1 MDESR
6 TGAGAVVAEPV
17 AGDLVGTLFAA
28 HYPRL
33 VRLAVL
39 LVDDQETAEDV
50 VMDAFAGLQRR
61 RLWLRNP
68 DDGFRYLRSAVLNG
82 SRSKLRRR
90 RTVRN
95 TELPAPPTSVGSAED
110 EAMRRSR
117 EHELVAYVRGLPQ
130 RQREVVV
137 LRYYGG
143 LSEAEI
149 AAELR
154 ISRGTV
160 KAHASRAM
168 DALAQAMEGGRR

>member
-1 MDESR
+1 VDEQRVAAASS
-6 TGAGAVVAEPV
+6 VAEPV
-17 AGDLVGTLFAA
+17 AGDLVGSLFAA

-50 VMDAFAGLQRR
+50 VMDAFAGLHRR

-90 RTVRN
+90 RTVR
-95 TELPAPPTSVGSAED
+95 TTQLPAPPTTTGSAED
-110 EAMRRSR
+110 EAIARSR
-117 EHELVAYVRGLPQ
+117 DRELAAHVRRLPR

-160 KAHASRAM
+160 KAHASRAL
-168 DALAQAMEGGRR
+168 DALGTAMEGGRR

>member
-1 MDESR
+1 VDESR
-6 TGAGAVVAEPV
+6 VCAGAVVADPPT
-17 AGDLVGTLFAA
+17 GDLVGSLFAA

-50 VMDAFAGLQRR
+50 VMDAFTGLHRR
-61 RLWLRNP
+61 RLWLRDP

-95 TELPAPPTSVGSAED
+95 TDLPAPPTTTGSAEE
-110 EAMRRSR
+110 EALQRSR
-117 EHELVAYVRGLPQ
+117 ERELVAYVRGLPQ

-160 KAHASRAM
+160 KAHASRAL
-168 DALAQAMEGGRR
+168 DALARAMEGGR